1 MINDLVRMAKKGDKN
16 AFEELIVYYK
26 NDLYNIARTRLF
38 QIDDIED
45 AVQETIISAY
55 QGLDK
60 LRNNSKFKSWL
71 ITILINKCNHIY
83 KQKNLSEVSF
93 EAISGENYMSQDQEL
108 ESNIDFDY
116 LMRSLNVDERTV
128 IYLHYS
134 ESYTSK
140 EISKI
145 LNINDSTIRNIISRA
160 KNKIKNSLK
169 EIQNYG

>member
-1 MINDLVRMAKKGDKN
+1 
-16 AFEELIVYYK
+16 
-26 NDLYNIARTRLF
+26 
-38 QIDDIED
+38 
-45 AVQETIISAY
+45 
-55 QGLDK
+55 
-60 LRNNSKFKSWL
+60 
-71 ITILINKCNHIY
+71 
-83 KQKNLSEVSF
+83 
-93 EAISGENYMSQDQEL
+93 MSQDQEL

-160 KNKIKNSLK
+160 KNKIKNNLR
-169 EIQNYG
+169 EVQNYG